1 LVYAKIGLGA
11 LKAPVSHSSDPD
23 LQKVPQALLRSG
35 EKARELA
42 KQTGTKFV
50 VRQSSAS
57 ALAKR
62 K

>member
-1 LVYAKIGLGA
+1 M
-11 LKAPVSHSSDPD
+11 KAPVSHLKGST
-23 LQKVPQALLRSG
+23 LKEAPQALLRAG
-35 EKARELA
+35 EKARQLA

>member
-1 LVYAKIGLGA
+1 MNVIDMKM
-11 LKAPVSHSSDPD
+11 PVSHSSDPD
-23 LQKVPQALLRSG
+23 LQKVPQALLRAG